1 MKVMEN
7 MKSKSIYRWMRILH
21 RDIGFFVIGL
31 TVIYCI
37 SGIML
42 TYRDTDFLKSKTQ
55 IEKTIDSGLKENQ
68 LGMVLHLKEMQVLRE
83 DEKEILFSSGSYNK
97 ETGAVSY
104 LSKEI
109 PLVLRTFNNLHK
121 VSSNDSRCWFT
132 SLYAVLLLFLA
143 ISSFWMYKPG
153 NKYFKRG
160 IITAISGAFVSLLLI
175 FL

>member
-1 MKVMEN
+1 MEN
-7 MKSKSIYRWMRILH
+7 RNKKSIYRWMRVLH

-42 TYRDTDFLKSKTQ
+42 TYRDTGFLKSETA
-55 IEKTIDSGLKENQ
+55 IEKTIDSGLRANQ
-68 LGMVLHLKEMQVLRE
+68 LGKVLKLRGIEVLSE
-83 DEKEILFSSGSYNK
+83 DEQEIRFSSGTYNK
-97 ETGAVSY
+97 VTGVASY

-109 PLVLRTFNNLHK
+109 PLVLRSFNNLHK
-121 VSSNDSRCWFT
+121 VRSKDSRHWFT

-160 IITAISGAFVSLLLI
+160 LTTALLGFFVSLALI
-175 FL
+175 FV